1 MKFNT
6 SKKLFAHIDC
16 DSFFAECE
24 IFRNPKIKNDFVLV
38 GEEIILACNY
48 KTKAFGIKT
57 GTPIWKAKEIL
68 KGKGVYLRGDH
79 DFYSLISSKLMTYL
93 YENTINVEP
102 FSIDE
107 AFCEITGFPEL
118 YNMSLEDY
126 ILKLQKDI
134 IKYVGVPVSIGVS
147 TTRIKAKIFSK
158 INKPRGIFIDTGNSK
173 EFYKN
178 LPISIVPF
186 IGKSMQE
193 RLKYKCENVYDFISL
208 GYWYLKQNIGKSAT
222 DLWLELSGVNAF
234 VVKKSSFSKS
244 ISRGR
249 SFNKN
254 ITTDSI
260 FLLKQ
265 IILNFNHLFEEL
277 ILKNYETKRI
287 SLFFR
292 NKEKQ
297 TLVFNYNLPIYTNDR
312 KVLLEVVKNMFIL
325 YFDNKILYR
334 STGVI
339 FSSLKDRSFH
349 QTNIFENTFLKASY
363 KKEIYTIINEINVK
377 YDNHKICFGMDLVG
391 TKFSSKLGIRK

>member
-6 SKKLFAHIDC
+6 SKKFFAHIDC

-24 IFRNPKIKNDFVLV
+24 ILRNPKIKNDFVLV
-38 GEEIILACNY
+38 WDEIILACNY
-48 KTKAFGIKT
+48 KTKAFWIKT
-57 GTPIWKAKEIL
+57 WTPIWKAKEIL
-68 KGKGVYLRGDH
+68 KGKWVYLSWDH

-118 YNMSLEDY
+118 YNMSLEEY
-126 ILKLQKDI
+126 VLSLQKNI
-134 IKYVGVPVSIGVS
+134 IRFVWVPVSIWVS

-158 INKPRGIFIDTGNSK
+158 INKPKGVFIDTWNSK
-173 EFYKN
+173 DLYKN

-186 IGKSMQE
+186 IWKSMQE
-193 RLKYKCENVYDFISL
+193 RLKYKCENIYDFISL
-208 GYWYLKQNIGKSAT
+208 WYWYLKQNIWKNAT
-222 DLWLELSGVNAF
+222 DLWLELSWVNAF

-244 ISRGR
+244 ISRWR

-254 ITTDSI
+254 ITSNYD
-260 FLLKQ
+260 FLLNQ
-265 IILNFNHLFEEL
+265 FILNFNHLFEEL
-277 ILKNYETKRI
+277 ILKNYETKRVSI
-287 SLFFR
+287 FFR

-297 TLVFNYNLPIYTNDR
+297 TLVFNYTLPVYTNDR

-325 YFDNKILYR
+325 YFDNRILYR
-334 STGVI
+334 STWIV

-349 QTNIFENTFLKASY
+349 QTNIFENPFLKASY
-363 KKEIYTIINEINVK
+363 KKEIYTIINEINIK
-377 YDNHKICFGMDLVG
+377 YDNHKISFGMDLLW
-391 TKFSSKLGIRK
+391 KWFSSKLGIRK